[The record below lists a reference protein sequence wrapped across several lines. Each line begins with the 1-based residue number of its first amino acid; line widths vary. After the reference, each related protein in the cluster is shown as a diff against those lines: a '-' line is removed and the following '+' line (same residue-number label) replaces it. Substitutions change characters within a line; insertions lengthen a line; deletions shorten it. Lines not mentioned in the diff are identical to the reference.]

1 LDSCLIPRFFF
12 GGDSE
17 GEDDASRPAR
27 DLPPGTEEQLFPPS
41 SLGAPSPQ
49 DLPPGT
55 EEQFEGALYGTA
67 AFDTALSP
75 VSETSHTIT
84 PSRESDVS
92 ASDGL
97 PYSAGG
103 TATCG
108 YEPFG
113 AQGDCRRASRR
124 RSSQPSMQR
133 SPSFLRSAPRF

>member
-1 LDSCLIPRFFF
+1 MFFF
-12 GGDSE
+12 GSDSE
-17 GEDDASRPAR
+17 GEYEPASSPAR

-75 VSETSHTIT
+75 LSETSHTIT

-92 ASDGL
+92 ASDDL

-113 AQGDCRRASRR
+113 AQGNRRRASRR
-124 RSSQPSMQR
+124 PASQPDVLPMAAAAAVSG
-133 SPSFLRSAPRF
+133 